1 MTNDT
6 ATPRRISS
14 AVTALLPLFL
24 LLLTSC
30 APQAPQSKA
39 QVALQHLDTK
49 TSFQAVAETTNLFG
63 ISQTLQSVD
72 SDGDDIELNEDRFAE
87 PSVSGKLKL
96 IRPPAGTRLGSPFG
110 LRYHPI
116 KHRRIL
122 HSGVDIS
129 GKRGEKVV
137 ASAPGRIIFSGRKG
151 AYGLMIDLDAGNG
164 VVLRYAHLDKLA
176 VKKGAI
182 VRQGQYIGNL
192 GRTGRVTAPHL
203 HFEVRL
209 NNKPV
214 NPMKYIDPDHAWASN
229 TDSSTKKGGS
239 SVSKKF

>member
-6 ATPRRISS
+6 SMSHRRPYSAAKILLLALLFLALAACAPRAPQNDMQTSVPRYTVRNAFSPVTDTSDLFRISE
-14 AVTALLPLFL
+14 TAP
-24 LLLTSC
+24 
-30 APQAPQSKA
+30 AMN
-39 QVALQHLDTK
+39 LD
-49 TSFQAVAETTNLFG
+49 G
-63 ISQTLQSVD
+63 
-72 SDGDDIELNEDRFAE
+72 GDVELNEERFVE
-87 PSVSGKLKL
+87 PSAPDSLELVQPTK
-96 IRPPAGTRLGSPFG
+96 GTRLGSPFG

-129 GKRGEKVV
+129 GRRGEKVV
-137 ASAPGRIIFSGRKG
+137 ASAAGKVLFSGRNG
-151 AYGLMIDLDAGNG
+151 AYGLMIDIEVRDG

-182 VRQGQYIGNL
+182 VKQGQYIGNL

-209 NNKPV
+209 NGRPV
-214 NPMKYIDPDHAWASN
+214 NPMKYLDPNHAWANNSRTN
-229 TDSSTKKGGS
+229 P
-239 SVSKKF
+239 

>member
-1 MTNDT
+1 MSNDASTVHRTYSVVKTLFLAFLFLSVAACAPKAHQNSAQISTHTYTVRNPFPPFADT
-6 ATPRRISS
+6 ADLFKISKTEP
-14 AVTALLPLFL
+14 AMN
-24 LLLTSC
+24 
-30 APQAPQSKA
+30 
-39 QVALQHLDTK
+39 LD
-49 TSFQAVAETTNLFG
+49 G
-63 ISQTLQSVD
+63 
-72 SDGDDIELNEDRFAE
+72 GDIELNEEGYAE
-87 PSVSGKLKL
+87 ATVSETLQL
-96 IRPPAGTRLGSPFG
+96 IAPTRGTRLGSPFG

-137 ASAPGRIIFSGRKG
+137 ASAAGKILFSGRNG
-151 AYGLMIDLDAGNG
+151 AYGLMIDLEVKDG

-176 VKKGAI
+176 VKKGAM
-182 VRQGQYIGNL
+182 VKQGQYIGNL

-214 NPMKYIDPDHAWASN
+214 NPMKYLDPEHAWANNSR
-229 TDSSTKKGGS
+229 TGR
-239 SVSKKF
+239 

>member
-6 ATPRRISS
+6 SMSHRRPYS
-14 AVTALLPLFL
+14 AVKIVLSALLFL
-24 LLLTSC
+24 ALAAC
-30 APQAPQSKA
+30 APRAPQSDTLA
-39 QVALQHLDTK
+39 STPRYMVRDAFPPVADASDLFKISRTDPAMNLD
-49 TSFQAVAETTNLFG
+49 G
-63 ISQTLQSVD
+63 
-72 SDGDDIELNEDRFAE
+72 GDVELNEERFVE
-87 PSVSGKLKL
+87 PSTSEALQLVSPTK
-96 IRPPAGTRLGSPFG
+96 GTRLSSPFG

-137 ASAPGRIIFSGRKG
+137 ASAAGKVIFSGRNG
-151 AYGLMIDLDAGNG
+151 AYGLMIDLEVKEG

-176 VKKGAI
+176 VKKGAM

-214 NPMKYIDPDHAWASN
+214 NPMKYLDHDHAWAN
-229 TDSSTKKGGS
+229 NAHTKR
-239 SVSKKF
+239 